1 MSTKTGLG
9 AQIAEQRERLT
20 ETVGTLTEKIG
31 DLDTTELRA
40 RAGSGAADLLE
51 NVTDSEG
58 NPKRGLVLGAVAVL
72 VAFVLL
78 RKLLR

>member
-1 MSTKTGLG
+1 MSTKTDLG

-31 DLDTTELRA
+31 DLDTNELRA